1 MYSFKKYDN
10 NIYYFKLANLIEIEF
25 INYINDFDYIFN
37 KKKKF
42 KLIFDLSEISIKDG
56 LYIKPNII
64 YMNKNKNNT
73 NKFLIKSTII
83 INNDTILKI
92 INNLILSIYKP
103 IKPNIIVN
111 NLNEA
116 FEFINNKN

>member
-10 NIYYFKLANLIEIEF
+10 NIYYFKLANINKNEF
-25 INYINDFDYIFN
+25 IKYINDFDYIFY
-37 KKKKF
+37 KKKTF
-42 KLIFDLSEISIKDG
+42 KLIFDLSEISIKDVI
-56 LYIKPNII
+56 YIKPKII

-73 NKFLIKSTII
+73 NKYLLKSTII
-83 INNDTILKI
+83 ISNEIILKL
-92 INNLILSIYKP
+92 INNLIFSIYKP

-116 FEFINNKN
+116 FEFINK

>member
-1 MYSFKKYDN
+1 MYSCKKYDN
-10 NIYYFKLANLIEIEF
+10 NIYYFKLANLIESEF

-37 KKKKF
+37 KKNKF
-42 KLIFDLSEISIKDG
+42 KLIFDLSEISIKDA

-116 FEFINNKN
+116 FEYLNN